1 MARQSVPEV
10 NTDETP
16 DPNVEQTP
24 EKVGRGTVL
33 IRTRHDHEFVSTLTE
48 PDSEDPFPAVTSAGL
63 LVTRAQADQIMAE
76 AEAAG
81 GVGYVTEV
89 ETD

>member
-1 MARQSVPEV
+1 MARQSTPEV
-10 NTDETP
+10 TPDETP
-16 DPNVEQTP
+16 DPVVEQMP
-24 EKVGRGTVL
+24 EKIGRGTVL
-33 IRTRHDHEFVSTLTE
+33 IKTRPGHEFVSTLTE
-48 PDSEDPFPAVTSAGL
+48 PDSEDPFPAVTSVGL

-76 AEAAG
+76 AETTG